1 MPLLTSDLYETCK
14 ACVEGN
20 LKAHLPQ
27 FDCRQTALGV
37 VLVSGGYPGAYPKW
51 KEITGTSVNQASIV
65 HHCRPVEC
73 KLWLMCSIMTGAVSA
88 GIQTVLSLCRNTT
101 CAVSVQEYRLC
112 YLCAGIQAAESH
124 GLLVFHAG
132 TAQKDGKIVTSGG
145 RVLAVVAVDTDLQA
159 ASERAQKGAAD
170 VRFEGSF
177 YRSDIGHCALK
188 R

>member
-1 MPLLTSDLYETCK
+1 M
-14 ACVEGN
+14 
-20 LKAHLPQ
+20 
-27 FDCRQTALGV
+27 
-37 VLVSGGYPGAYPKW
+37 
-51 KEITGTSVNQASIV
+51 
-65 HHCRPVEC
+65 
-73 KLWLMCSIMTGAVSA
+73 
-88 GIQTVLSLCRNTT
+88 
-101 CAVSVQEYRLC
+101 
-112 YLCAGIQAAESH
+112 
-124 GLLVFHAG
+124 LVFHAG

>member
-1 MPLLTSDLYETCK
+1 MLSVQKYKLYYLCAEIQPVLSLCRNT
-14 ACVEGN
+14 ACAILVRKYKLCCLCAGIQTVLSVCRN
-20 LKAHLPQ
+20 P
-27 FDCRQTALGV
+27 DCVICVQEYRLCC
-37 VLVSGGYPGAYPKW
+37 
-51 KEITGTSVNQASIV
+51 
-65 HHCRPVEC
+65 HC
-73 KLWLMCSIMTGAVSA
+73 A
-88 GIQTVLSLCRNTT
+88 GIQTVLSLCRNTD